1 MSAGQIKPRIDMR
14 LPSSHS
20 ISRAAIISGLIF
32 VGLNIVDAWLSRQ
45 LITLGWQEV
54 NPLVVHYGANIWV
67 KGFLAIAIALPLVA
81 FRKTKLLWV
90 LNICMLAVVLWLG
103 TGLLNYS

>member
-1 MSAGQIKPRIDMR
+1 MR

-45 LITLGWQEV
+45 LIGLGGQEV
-54 NPLVVHYGANIWV
+54 NPLVIHYGANILI
-67 KGFLAIAIALPLVA
+67 KGFLALAIALALVV
-81 FRKTKLLWV
+81 FGKTKLLWG
-90 LNICMLAVVLWLG
+90 LNICMFALVLWLG
-103 TGLLNYS
+103 AGLLHSS